1 MPPAALVA
9 IKSRGRRQTADTYE
23 EHIPVFSSCLSAAEM
38 VQVIP
43 FLLLLSLALVVPGFS
58 ATKCE
63 LTGEWVND
71 LGSHMTIGPVDKE
84 GKFDGSYETAVKDT
98 TSNIYC
104 SPLVGFQHTCKENF
118 AFGFTVNWKS
128 SDPAINSI
136 TVFTGQCF
144 VDDAGKETLK
154 TMWLLR
160 SGVGNIKDDWKAT
173 KVGTNTFTRR
183 YSQEQSGIVGDCK
196 AHRSTCNA
204 QCISCH
210 PTCF

>member
-1 MPPAALVA
+1 MITAAQAASDFDITDQLTCVGDHHALYSIPSNTAVYYLSEKVILYALQESPGLPAAHPATFPADVGVAKDPPADRECVSVMPPVA
-9 IKSRGRRQTADTYE
+9 E
-23 EHIPVFSSCLSAAEM
+23 
-38 VQVIP
+38 
-43 FLLLLSLALVVPGFS
+43 
-58 ATKCE
+58 CE

-71 LGSHMTIGPVDKE
+71 LGSYMTIGPVDKE

-173 KVGTNTFTRR
+173 K
-183 YSQEQSGIVGDCK
+183 
-196 AHRSTCNA
+196 
-204 QCISCH
+204 
-210 PTCF
+210 